1 MNKLGGEGEGGEVEG
16 EGAGGGGGE
25 GRATDEGKK
34 DEWETSQFFLIEKTT
49 LFRQRYDRM
58 G

>member
-1 MNKLGGEGEGGEVEG
+1 MPEWGRGWG

-25 GRATDEGKK
+25 GEGAR
-34 DEWETSQFFLIEKTT
+34 WVRVCLRVMSQAVKAPKAA
-49 LFRQRYDRM
+49 